1 MFQRNK
7 TFRIPVSIIAAGLFS
22 ACSTPTTTTQGP
34 AEPSP
39 ADQASAPAEPAGPA
53 VATPDIEV
61 DGSSTVFPITDAVAK
76 EFQKEN
82 SNVNVKV
89 EFSGTTGGFRKF
101 CAGETDISNA
111 SRPISSE
118 EIVVCREAGVRYIEI
133 PVAFDALTV
142 VVHPENTWAQT
153 LTVSE
158 LKKIWEP
165 VAQGKITNWNQIRPD
180 FPDRP
185 LKLYG
190 AGTDSGT
197 YDYFAEVITGGSD
210 LRPDFTSSEDD
221 DVLVQ
226 GVASDPNALGFFGFS
241 YFERNQDK
249 LKAVAVQDDT
259 QGQAN
264 QAVAPSR
271 EAVENATYVPLSR
284 PLFIYIN
291 GRASQQN
298 VNLRDFVTFYMVNA
312 PQIVESV
319 NYIPMPGDAYEI
331 GAVHLYKGEYGTAY
345 DGKPQPYLTIKE
357 VLQKE
362 QSL

>member
-1 MFQRNK
+1 MNSIWCVTCGLGPARAQLPPTLAQANPIEVTVNTTGQFLSSLAAFLPNLLGAIAILIIGWLVALIVAAVVQGLLKRTDFDNRIAAWAGGGRGAEN
-7 TFRIPVSIIAAGLFS
+7 RIPIEKWIGTAVFWLIMAFVLVAFFNALQLT
-22 ACSTPTTTTQGP
+22 AV
-34 AEPSP
+34 
-39 ADQASAPAEPAGPA
+39 SAP
-53 VATPDIEV
+53 
-61 DGSSTVFPITDAVAK
+61 
-76 EFQKEN
+76 
-82 SNVNVKV
+82 
-89 EFSGTTGGFRKF
+89 
-101 CAGETDISNA
+101 
-111 SRPISSE
+111 
-118 EIVVCREAGVRYIEI
+118 
-133 PVAFDALTV
+133 
-142 VVHPENTWAQT
+142 HPENTWAQT

-158 LKKIWEP
+158 LKKMWEP

-210 LRPDFTSSEDD
+210 LRPDFPSSEDD

-249 LKAVAVQDDT
+249 LKAVAVQDDI
-259 QGQAN
+259 QAQAN

-284 PLFIYIN
+284 PLFIYVN

-312 PQIVESV
+312 QQIVESV

-345 DGKPQPYLTIKE
+345 EGKPQPYLTIKE

>member
-1 MFQRNK
+1 MVLHLKK
-7 TFRIPVSIIAAGLFS
+7 TFSIPFSVIAAGLLFS
-22 ACSTPTTTTQGP
+22 ACSAPTTQTSS
-34 AEPSP
+34 EPSP
-39 ADQASAPAEPAGPA
+39 VEQANAPAEVVGPA
-53 VATPDIEV
+53 VSTPDIEV
-61 DGSSTVFPITDAVAK
+61 DGSSTVFPITDAAAK

-82 SNVNVKV
+82 ANVNVSV

-111 SRPISSE
+111 SRPISAE
-118 EIVVCREAGVRYIEI
+118 EIVACREAGVRYIEI

-142 VVHPENTWAQT
+142 VVHPENTWAQN

-165 VAQGKITNWNQIRPD
+165 AAQGKITNWNQIRPD

-190 AGTDSGT
+190 AGSDSGT
-197 YDYFAEVITGGSD
+197 YDYFAEVITGEANLRSD
-210 LRPDFTSSEDD
+210 YTGSEDD

-241 YFERNQDK
+241 YFERNLDK
-249 LKAVAVQDDT
+249 LKAVAILDDT
-259 QGQAN
+259 QGQAS
-264 QAVAPSR
+264 QAVVPSR
-271 EAVENATYVPLSR
+271 QAVENATYVPLSR
-284 PLFIYIN
+284 PLFIYVN
-291 GRASQQN
+291 GRAAQQN
-298 VNLRDFVTFYMVNA
+298 ENLRDFVTFYMTNA
-312 PQIVESV
+312 PRIVESV
-319 NYIPMPGDAYEI
+319 EYIPMPGDAYEI
-331 GAVHLYKGEYGTAY
+331 GLVHLFKGEYGTAY
-345 DGKPQPYLTIKE
+345 EGKPQPYLTIKE